1 MTRML
6 CESNTPRVRLPVAQ
20 ESSAAGPWGLS
31 KLARR
36 SVLAAAVTA
45 LCGVGLSSPA
55 WSQNGA
61 AAADQT
67 AQAAD
72 QGSNELQEVVVTAER
87 RAEDVQSTPIA
98 VTAVTGDQ
106 LRAQNVTKIND
117 LTQVA
122 PALSVTNQGGYQL
135 VTMRGVGNSL
145 GEDPITTGVPVILDG
160 MANPR
165 GTGLGFAYFDLA
177 DVELL
182 RGPQGT
188 YIGSNS
194 TGGAITINSANPNF
208 RGVNG
213 YAELQAGNY
222 HDNLVEAAVNLPVS
236 DTFAMRVAV
245 HTEVENSFYSL
256 QGTDRQETPWA
267 SQAMLDPGNTDER
280 SVRASFLWKPT
291 NSFQLL
297 FKVQYDENNTDGLP
311 YNVNPNSYA
320 PLPGEPCPAAGT
332 APKCYNQYYPYYSGQ
347 PFVLNYAFPYS
358 KYEYWDRFY
367 LGEMRYTFGNGTTFR
382 LFAGTEANQTP
393 EIDPAGYSSQNDG
406 FANGGTGIGA
416 EPDTNANVEINL
428 ISPQQ
433 GRFSWIVGAAYVDSN
448 GAFTDY
454 SATTG
459 PPTTPGGTP
468 SPAVPTIV
476 IVPAGEE
483 TRQAGVF
490 GDLKFNITDTLQ
502 FEGGLRGNWDNNY
515 GQGTFNIFPAGTYSC
530 NGVPATNATPC
541 TIPIPTGNL
550 IPNVAGAPFPLYN
563 PKVPVFL
570 NNVGYYHSEH
580 QTFKFGLYWQAT
592 PDNYLYAFYAKGYKP
607 GVTQFH
613 AFSTTQPNA
622 QAEVLY
628 DYEVGWKGT
637 YLNHRLTTQLDG
649 YYDDYSNMQQNIFNV
664 NAVQNGGLANVPHA
678 TIYGAEFNAQMQLIG
693 GFGANVSAAYTH
705 SDLGTLTSVATY
717 KEPAG
722 FGQGAFGALPQ
733 CAAGVPNSNTCF
745 NYGPYVVNLG
755 GERAPLA
762 PTYTANVTLQYGIRI
777 GDAILQPRIQYSYE
791 SSQFFNLLQADD
803 YYEENAHSLWNA
815 YLDFIDGAWRT
826 SLYTTNFTNQVYMT
840 SQNGNAVLYGAPL
853 QFGVQTTRT
862 F

>member
-1 MTRML
+1 MSIGYCGPDAVGAGMPTGTAIRSSQSGASSCRMQRA
-6 CESNTPRVRLPVAQ
+6 SI
-20 ESSAAGPWGLS
+20 
-31 KLARR
+31 
-36 SVLAAAVTA
+36 AAAIAVA
-45 LCGVGLSSPA
+45 LGALASAPVFAQDQAAASA
-55 WSQNGA
+55 A
-61 AAADQT
+61 AAADQS
-67 AQAAD
+67 D
-72 QGSNELQEVVVTAER
+72 QGNAGELQEVVVTAER

-122 PALSVTNQGGYQL
+122 PALAVTNSGGYQL

-145 GEDPITTGVPVILDG
+145 GEDPITTGVPIILDG

-165 GTGLGFAYFDLA
+165 GTGLNFAYFDLA

-256 QGTDRQETPWA
+256 QGVDKQEIPYA
-267 SQAMLDPGNTDER
+267 SDSMLDPGNTDER

-311 YNVNPNSYA
+311 YNVNPNSFA
-320 PLPGEPCPAAGT
+320 PLPGLGCPASGT
-332 APKCYNQYYPYYSGQ
+332 PPNCHNQYYPYYSGN
-347 PFVLNYAFPYS
+347 PWVLNYGLPFD

-367 LGEMRYTFGNGTTFR
+367 LGELRYTFGDGTVFR
-382 LFAGTEANQTP
+382 VFAGTEANQTP
-393 EIDPAGYSSQNDG
+393 ELESTCFCSAPGGDG
-406 FANGGTGIGA
+406 FGLGGTGIGA
-416 EPDTNANVEINL
+416 EPDTNAYAEINL
-428 ISPQQ
+428 ISPTVGKFQ
-433 GRFSWIVGAAYVDSN
+433 WVLGAAYIDSN
-448 GAFTDY
+448 GAFTSY
-454 SATTG
+454 SSTTG
-459 PPTTPGGTP
+459 PAPETPYDP
-468 SPAVPTIV
+468 EIV
-476 IVPAGEE
+476 SIPAGEE

-490 GDLKFNITDTLQ
+490 GDLKYNITDTLQ

-515 GQGTFNIFPAGTYSC
+515 GQGTFNIYPSGTYTC
-530 NGVPATNATPC
+530 GGVAPTAATPC
-541 TIPIPTGNL
+541 TQAIPDQF
-550 IPNVAGAPFPLYN
+550 APGQPSLVY
-563 PKVPVFL
+563 L

-592 PDNYLYAFYAKGYKP
+592 PSNYLYAFYAKGYKP

-613 AFSTTQPNA
+613 AFGTTQPNA

-628 DYEVGWKGT
+628 DYEIGWKGT
-637 YLNHRLTTQLDG
+637 YLNRRITTQLDG
-649 YYDDYSNMQQNIFNV
+649 YYDNYNNMQQNIFNV
-664 NAVQNGGLANVPHA
+664 NAVQNGGLANVPKA
-678 TIYGAEFNAQMQLIG
+678 TIYGAEFNVQMQLVG

-717 KEPAG
+717 KEPPG

-733 CAAGVPNSNTCF
+733 CPAGVANSSTCF

-755 GERAPLA
+755 GEKAPLA
-762 PTYTANVTLQYGIRI
+762 PEFTANVTLQYGIRI
-777 GDAILQPRIQYSYE
+777 GDATLQPRIQYSYE
-791 SSQFFNLLQADD
+791 SSQFFNLLQADN
-803 YYEENAHSLWNA
+803 YYEENAHGLWNA

-826 SLYTTNFTNQVYMT
+826 SLYTTNFTNVTYMT
-840 SQNGNAVLYGAPL
+840 SQNGSAVLYGAPL
-853 QFGVQTTRT
+853 QYGIQTTRT